1 MDGGDDG
8 NLVIKKRFVTE
19 AELDE
24 RRKRRQEEWEKVRKP
39 EDPEECPE
47 EVYDPRSL
55 YERLQ
60 EQKDRKQQEYEE
72 QFKFKNMVR
81 GLDEDETNFLDE
93 VSRQQ
98 ELIEKQRR
106 EEELKELKEYRS
118 NLNKV
123 GVAPENKKEVEKKV
137 AMKPIETK
145 NKFSQAKLLAG
156 AVKHKSSE
164 SGNSVKR
171 LKSDP
176 DPDDKNQEA
185 SSCVS
190 LGSTSLSGPS
200 IHCPSA
206 AVCIGILPGLGAYSG
221 SSDSESSSDSEGTIN
236 ATGKIVSSIFR
247 TNSFLEAP

>member
-8 NLVIKKRFVTE
+8 NLVIKKRFVSE

-106 EEELKELKEYRS
+106 EEELKELKEYRIS
-118 NLNKV
+118 FVPGGKPRMCSSFHFKSYV
-123 GVAPENKKEVEKKV
+123 GDLDTVDHTCN
-137 AMKPIETK
+137 
-145 NKFSQAKLLAG
+145 
-156 AVKHKSSE
+156 SST
-164 SGNSVKR
+164 
-171 LKSDP
+171 
-176 DPDDKNQEA
+176 
-185 SSCVS
+185 
-190 LGSTSLSGPS
+190 LGRRGRR
-200 IHCPSA
+200 IA
-206 AVCIGILPGLGAYSG
+206 
-221 SSDSESSSDSEGTIN
+221 
-236 ATGKIVSSIFR
+236 
-247 TNSFLEAP
+247 

>member
-8 NLVIKKRFVTE
+8 NLVIKKRFVSE

-39 EDPEECPE
+39 EDPKECPE

-106 EEELKELKEYRS
+106 EEELKELKEYRIS
-118 NLNKV
+118 FVL
-123 GVAPENKKEVEKKV
+123 
-137 AMKPIETK
+137 
-145 NKFSQAKLLAG
+145 
-156 AVKHKSSE
+156 SE

-171 LKSDP
+171 LKPDP
-176 DPDDKNQEA
+176 DPDDKSQEA

-247 TNSFLEAP
+247 TNTFLEAP